1 MAKALKDRLLLRRI
15 SRAFH
20 QEPFSKQNQVVA
32 KQIHI
37 SPKWIHQSRLNY
49 RYIYNN
55 LKSYWPTWALNQF
68 SPKNPESTPPSTE
81 LSCLNTSDLNYFTF
95 IDNEKNQGLCVSDT
109 GYITFPNHNWGLSI
123 QHKTKDSS
131 TPIFDKS
138 FYLDAD
144 NNRLHATQKNE
155 HETFSSTMGYD
166 NQRGVVQLT
175 IQAQNKRPEA
185 AQITIQ
191 MGVLPFINEGVGNI
205 KTIQYISTKQ
215 MIINDRSIISC
226 ATQADDILCT
236 NYDAGNIFERSKD
249 WNMILNANCDQCLAS
264 GLLTFTLNFKKNEKK
279 SLYFEIAHLQ
289 SFLTPLAFPISTIKP
304 DQFKR
309 HILDDNVNAM
319 PTILSPNV
327 SFNLQGDS
335 KNLVKI
341 NTCIKNFL
349 LTLKNNAAIY
359 STPALFYNLNSCMML
374 DSKDAFNDLVDHY
387 FKYKQ
392 NYQSSSFLMR
402 SQQDLFNLITIV
414 KYQHLFRLSSDSFQ
428 EKLFKQINKTIK
440 KDPFNHLVS
449 SLTSQQFNKLISEPR
464 GFQILFKLMFFSFL
478 MTELK
483 NMRRLNKDG
492 RQCLNT
498 CQHFLKVI
506 QNQPSLYQS
515 FIDQFYKTEQ
525 MPMNEKLFY
534 SRIIFPNQLPNQ
546 PFSMLIDQFKQ
557 HWNDQF
563 LFSNKTNECSEL
575 TPLLFAF
582 LSSKEDQQ
590 AIIQNYFNG
599 ISSFGNYFSRQSY
612 YHTFKE
618 FPKPYF
624 SFNGI
629 FISLFFN
636 QIFQTQENSLYIH
649 AGKHYNKLTL
659 SGLKTHFGRLDLNIV
674 TESSTKIIKLNHEFH
689 SSPNELFIIPSE
701 QSKSYSFGLNE
712 PKIPFNTPYIKV
724 PLNKPCIYLFS

>member
-1 MAKALKDRLLLRRI
+1 
-15 SRAFH
+15 
-20 QEPFSKQNQVVA
+20 
-32 KQIHI
+32 
-37 SPKWIHQSRLNY
+37 
-49 RYIYNN
+49 
-55 LKSYWPTWALNQF
+55 
-68 SPKNPESTPPSTE
+68 
-81 LSCLNTSDLNYFTF
+81 
-95 IDNEKNQGLCVSDT
+95 
-109 GYITFPNHNWGLSI
+109 
-123 QHKTKDSS
+123 
-131 TPIFDKS
+131 
-138 FYLDAD
+138 
-144 NNRLHATQKNE
+144 
-155 HETFSSTMGYD
+155 
-166 NQRGVVQLT
+166 
-175 IQAQNKRPEA
+175 
-185 AQITIQ
+185 
-191 MGVLPFINEGVGNI
+191 
-205 KTIQYISTKQ
+205 
-215 MIINDRSIISC
+215 
-226 ATQADDILCT
+226 
-236 NYDAGNIFERSKD
+236 
-249 WNMILNANCDQCLAS
+249 
-264 GLLTFTLNFKKNEKK
+264 
-279 SLYFEIAHLQ
+279 
-289 SFLTPLAFPISTIKP
+289 
-304 DQFKR
+304 
-309 HILDDNVNAM
+309 
-319 PTILSPNV
+319 
-327 SFNLQGDS
+327 
-335 KNLVKI
+335 
-341 NTCIKNFL
+341 
-349 LTLKNNAAIY
+349 
-359 STPALFYNLNSCMML
+359 MML

-515 FIDQFYKTEQ
+515 FIDQFYKTDQ

-599 ISSFGNYFSRQSY
+599 ISSLEI
-612 YHTFKE
+612 T
-618 FPKPYF
+618 
-624 SFNGI
+624 
-629 FISLFFN
+629 SLDSLIIIHLRSSLNLILVLMAFLFLYFFN